1 MVMLLFVA
9 FLVALSAASV
19 LGWTV
24 DSRDGAD
31 WAPSDQGL
39 RRARRP

>member
-1 MVMLLFVA
+1 MAGLLFVA
-9 FLVALSAASV
+9 FLLALSAASV

-31 WAPSDQGL
+31 WAPSDQG
-39 RRARRP
+39 RRRPRRL

>member
-1 MVMLLFVA
+1 MGMLLFVA
-9 FLVALSAASV
+9 FLLALSMASV

-31 WAPSDQGL
+31 RAPSDDG
-39 RRARRP
+39 R